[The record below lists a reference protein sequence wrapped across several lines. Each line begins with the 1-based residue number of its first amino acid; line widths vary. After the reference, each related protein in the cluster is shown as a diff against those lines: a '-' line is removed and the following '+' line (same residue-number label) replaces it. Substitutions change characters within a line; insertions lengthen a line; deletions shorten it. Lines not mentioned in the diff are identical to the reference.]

1 MPNTTKNLLL
11 LRLDALGLDIVKVSA
26 AVERA
31 KQRGQY
37 LREANA
43 YLGPHIRELRTVR
56 DILSALVRTMN
67 EEEEIGEL
75 LSDASL
81 TLERDLKQA
90 PELVEN
96 VMTGVTQTVKS
107 LKLAMATTVSLNQ
120 PSLALQQSLD
130 QRCGELERSL
140 SKLRTQVTTAG
151 SVAAREHW
159 ETYQKLLD
167 DVARPIFI
175 EYVDF
180 LGGLTVRDTGLDDLV
195 CDMTEA
201 VLGRFIPLTNRS
213 LPLPGRQAALGNAL
227 DSVVLLGF
235 PEWSIWGIPL
245 VGHEVGLAYIKER
258 KDAKLGEL
266 INRFLP
272 QPSAA
277 EDIGSGHDSRR
288 AEPESSWSE
297 ELIEQLLADAFATY
311 TMGLSYACAALLL
324 RLNPR
329 HDEPNHQDR
338 PRDIDRA
345 RVIIMTLKAK
355 RPSAPAAGGTFTDW
369 VSHLENLWVSAV
381 VAYAAPGEAG
391 AARQEAEGPP
401 PAEDRLDDLT
411 RQAVNHFE
419 DMTLIRPYNEE
430 RWRGSEAW
438 FKALKEHDS
447 AGPLWQPV
455 EDVVPDVLTAA
466 WRLRLSSQPE
476 PNNDP
481 NVSPNDVAAEVQKRW
496 FLRPEG
502 SLSRAS
508 VARA

>member
-1 MPNTTKNLLL
+1 MPNATKNLLL
-11 LRLDALGLDIVKVSA
+11 LRLDALALDIIKVRA
-26 AVERA
+26 AVKRA
-31 KQRGQY
+31 EQRGQY
-37 LREANA
+37 LREAND
-43 YLGPHIRELRTVR
+43 YLVPHIRELRTVR
-56 DILSALVRTMN
+56 DTLSALVRTMD

-90 PELVEN
+90 PELVEK
-96 VMTGVTQTVKS
+96 VLTGVTQTVKS
-107 LKLAMATTVSLNQ
+107 LKLAMATTVSLKD
-120 PSLALQQSLD
+120 PSLALQESLNK
-130 QRCGELERSL
+130 RCGELEGSL
-140 SKLRTQVTTAG
+140 TELRGKVNADG
-151 SVAAREHW
+151 SAASRGHW

-167 DVARPIFI
+167 DVARPMFI

-201 VLGRFIPLTNRS
+201 VLARFIPLTNRS

-227 DSVVLLGF
+227 ESVVLLGF

-272 QPSAA
+272 QRSAA
-277 EDIGSGHDSRR
+277 EDGGSGGDLLP
-288 AEPESSWSE
+288 PERVSAWNE

-324 RLNPR
+324 RLSPR
-329 HDEPNHQDR
+329 HDEPRHPDR

-345 RVIIMTLKAK
+345 RVIIMTLKAE

-369 VSHLENLWVSAV
+369 VSHLENLWMSAV
-381 VAYAAPGEAG
+381 VAHAAPGEAV
-391 AARQEAEGPP
+391 AARQEVKGPS
-401 PAEDRLDDLT
+401 PAEDWLDDLT
-411 RQAVNHFE
+411 SQAVNHF
-419 DMTLIRPYNEE
+419 DGMTLIRPYNEE
-430 RWRGSEAW
+430 RWKGSDAW
-438 FKALKEHDS
+438 FDALREHDS
-447 AGPLWQPV
+447 VGPLWQPV

-466 WRLRLSSQPE
+466 WRLRLSSKRE
-476 PNNDP
+476 PNNKP
-481 NVSPNDVAAEVQKRW
+481 NESPNDVAAEVQKRW
-496 FLRPEG
+496 SLRRKG
-502 SLSRAS
+502 A
-508 VARA
+508 